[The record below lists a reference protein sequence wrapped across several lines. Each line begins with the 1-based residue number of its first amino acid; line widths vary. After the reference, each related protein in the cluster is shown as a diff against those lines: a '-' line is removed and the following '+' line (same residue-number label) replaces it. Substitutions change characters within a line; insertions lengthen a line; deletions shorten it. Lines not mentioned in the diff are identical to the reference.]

1 MPTVKTDALR
11 AGDVAARKAAL
22 AGIVFAVLFLAG
34 FRILAVVPGANASD
48 QEIVDFYGGNQREV
62 IIVAA
67 FYVVPFAGIAFL
79 WFLASLRY
87 RVQHISGA
95 EDILLSTVQLLSG
108 VLFVAMMFAAAAG
121 RAATAA
127 AIEYAD
133 AAIPRAD
140 ETRDLL
146 ALSESFSGVFA
157 VRTAAVFVAAGTTQ
171 ARRAQ
176 LFPRWLTVVSY
187 LVSALLLFTTTF
199 FWPLVTVFPLWVAAV
214 SILILRRTP
223 PATEVDSTP

>member
-1 MPTVKTDALR
+1 MPTVKSDALR
-11 AGDVAARKAAL
+11 ARDVVARKAAL

-34 FRILAVVPGANASD
+34 FRMLAVVPGANASD
-48 QEIVDFYGGNQREV
+48 QEIVDFYGGNQRDV

-67 FYVVPFAGIAFL
+67 FYVVPFA
-79 WFLASLRY
+79 
-87 RVQHISGA
+87 
-95 EDILLSTVQLLSG
+95 
-108 VLFVAMMFAAAAG
+108 AAAAG

-176 LFPRWLTVVSY
+176 LFPRWLAVVSY

-199 FWPLVTVFPLWVAAV
+199 FWPLVTVFPIWVAAV
-214 SILILRRTP
+214 SILVLRRTP
-223 PATEVDSTP
+223 PATEVNSTP